1 MVSGMTKR
9 IDRDLFAGL
18 MRMPERERTD
28 ILEFLGQSPVD
39 PDASGVSRQLIEE
52 FGRQTDLRPVPS
64 RAIRT

>member
-1 MVSGMTKR
+1 MVSALTKR

-18 MRMPERERTD
+18 MRMPARERTD

-39 PDASGVSRQLIEE
+39 PDASGVSGRLAEE
-52 FGRQTDLRPVPS
+52 FGEQADLRPIRA

>member
-1 MVSGMTKR
+1 
-9 IDRDLFAGL
+9 
-18 MRMPERERTD
+18 MPARERTD